1 MVGDAADI
9 DKHNR
14 DAERFL
20 KRASGTVIV
29 VLLEYFFL
37 PSFSVYSASGALKYQ
52 ISRSFYTSCS
62 FKILT
67 KTFIVAVIRNL
78 LNDSFMLILVRN
90 FYRLVCFYQTDC
102 PLV

>member
-1 MVGDAADI
+1 MVGDVADI

-29 VLLEYFFL
+29 LLEFFL
-37 PSFSVYSASGALKYQ
+37 PSFSVYSASGALKCQ
-52 ISRSFYTSCS
+52 ISWNFYISCS

-67 KTFIVAVIRNL
+67 KTFTVAVIRNL
-78 LNDSFMLILVRN
+78 LNDSYMLILVRN
-90 FYRLVCFYQTDC
+90 FYRLVCFYQTDSR
-102 PLV
+102 LV